1 MRNYLQ
7 NNPTAF
13 DPDEVGILSG
23 ALDDAWKTVKASG
36 AHLDGNAQAVRDA
49 LAKHIVEAAQRGE
62 LNKRKLCDGALAH
75 FAGMNL
81 RAGPH
86 SEK

>member
-7 NNPTAF
+7 NHPTAF

-23 ALDDAWKTVKASG
+23 ALDDAWETIKASG
-36 AHLDGNAQAVRDA
+36 AHLDGDARAVRDA
-49 LAKHIVEAAQRGE
+49 LAKHIVEEAQRGE
-62 LNKRKLCDGALAH
+62 LNRRKLCGGALVH
-75 FAGMNL
+75 FARMNL
-81 RAGPH
+81 RTGPH

>member
-1 MRNYLQ
+1 MRSYLQ
-7 NNPTAF
+7 NHPTAF

-23 ALDDAWKTVKASG
+23 ALDDAWKTVTASG

-81 RAGPH
+81 RTTPP
-86 SEK
+86 SKK